1 MHSLKRGADKY
12 SLLLLFK
19 CVPKRVVVLTDMG
32 NRCSCKND
40 IQLSYWTGG
49 KWQPVRAEFSFGS
62 VASKKRREKK
72 KKSLTSEMS
81 IPTCSLLL
89 PFICAYTKCLVKITY
104 LYLETV
110 LFASEE
116 HGKDD
121 MLIRTWRLFFLH
133 QKNITYFSNSGKL
146 LIHVLTVL
154 VAGCIILPHGSRCR
168 SCTGY
173 F

>member
-1 MHSLKRGADKY
+1 MENDSQ
-12 SLLLLFK
+12 SMSQT
-19 CVPKRVVVLTDMG
+19 RVQFWISG
-32 NRCSCKND
+32 
-40 IQLSYWTGG
+40 
-49 KWQPVRAEFSFGS
+49 P
-62 VASKKRREKK
+62 KKRRKK
-72 KKSLTSEMS
+72 EEESLTFEMS
-81 IPTCSLLL
+81 TPTCSLLL
-89 PFICAYTKCLVKITY
+89 PFICAYTKCLVKMTC

-121 MLIRTWRLFFLH
+121 MLIRTWRLFFLQ
-133 QKNITYFSNSGKL
+133 QKNITYFSNSRKL